1 MSSEIDDSEDGFVCP
16 QCDKRFQEGECMPA
30 VALAAQIG
38 REEDVVL
45 CSIRCLVGFLK
56 EHATN

>member
-1 MSSEIDDSEDGFVCP
+1 
-16 QCDKRFQEGECMPA
+16 MPA